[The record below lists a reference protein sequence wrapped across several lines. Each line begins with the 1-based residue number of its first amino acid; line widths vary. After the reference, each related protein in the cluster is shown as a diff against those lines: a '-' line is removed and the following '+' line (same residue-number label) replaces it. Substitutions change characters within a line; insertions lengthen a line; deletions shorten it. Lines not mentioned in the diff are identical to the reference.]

1 MFGARPTTNLGR
13 FGSREEAACRGMTPR
28 RHAYSPATHA
38 LALDAAA
45 RAERLDG
52 LAFGVRGTGREP

>member
-1 MFGARPTTNLGR
+1 
-13 FGSREEAACRGMTPR
+13 MTPR